1 MLHGILTMLAVIW
14 AIDGLAL
21 VVAPRTVI
29 GLLHDYLDRGGELG
43 RWWGL
48 TGMMGFALLV
58 LPDTFRFQPLWPFVG
73 GAVIAKGLFV
83 GLAPETWRKPAV
95 TWSLSRDDVDYRL
108 WGLALCTLAL
118 LLGSGLGLLGPQTAP

>member
-1 MLHGILTMLAVIW
+1 MRHGILAMLAVIW

-21 VVAPRTVI
+21 VCTPRPVI
-29 GLLHDYLDRGGELG
+29 GLLRHYLDQGDGFA

-48 TGMMGFALLV
+48 TGLIGLALLG
-58 LPDTFRFQPLWPFVG
+58 LPDTFRFQPLWWFVG
-73 GAVIAKGLFV
+73 GAMVIKGVFI

-95 TWSLSRDDVDYRL
+95 AWSLSREDVDYRL

-118 LLGSGLGLLGPQTAP
+118 LLGSGLGALGPQPAP